1 MGEVAFAAKPS
12 NMAPHAERKTPP
24 MTYQPPVR
32 DQIFILRDLLQID
45 RYANLP
51 GFADAPLDVVEQVL
65 EGAGKFA
72 GQVLAPLNRVGDREG
87 CTWHADNTVTT
98 PTGFKA
104 AYEQLSAGGWTGL
117 SADPAYG
124 GQGLPAVV
132 GLAFQEMS
140 SAANMAFAMYPGLS
154 RGAFAAIEAG
164 GSDEQKALYLPK
176 LASGEWS
183 GTMNLTEPH
192 CGTDLGLIR
201 TKAAPQADGTY
212 RISGQKIWISAGE
225 HDLSQNI
232 VHLVL
237 ARIEGAPAGV
247 KGISLFIVPKFIPDA
262 SGAPGARNTVKC
274 LGLEEKM
281 GIHGNATCVIAHE
294 EATGWLIG
302 QEHQGLRVM
311 FVMMNE
317 ARLGVG
323 LQGLA
328 QAEAAYQAAAEF
340 AKERLQGRSLSGPK
354 NPDGPAD
361 PIIVHPDVRRML
373 MECRAIIE
381 GGRAF
386 MFWTSLQGDL
396 AHRSP
401 DEAVRTKGADYMA
414 LLTPVVKAFLTDRGF
429 KACSDAMQVHG
440 GSGFTESFP
449 ASQHLRDSRIAMI
462 YEGTNG
468 VQALDLVGRKLASN
482 GGRSVFTFFAELD
495 AFAAAETGADL
506 KPFVDGLSA
515 AKGQLLEATQWLMQ
529 NGVAN
534 PEEAAAASHDY
545 LQLFGLTSLAYMWA
559 LMAQV
564 CLAKIAAGEDG
575 DQFHATKLAVG
586 RFYVERLLPEAG
598 AHLAKV
604 KAGGASIMALPAEA
618 F

>member
-1 MGEVAFAAKPS
+1 
-12 NMAPHAERKTPP
+12 

-32 DQIFILRDLLQID
+32 DQLFLLRDVLQID

-65 EGAGKFA
+65 EEAGKFA
-72 GQVLAPLNRVGDREG
+72 AGVLAPLNRVGDREG
-87 CTWHADNTVTT
+87 CTWSPDNTVKT
-98 PTGFKA
+98 PTGFKD
-104 AYEQLSAGGWTGL
+104 AYAQLSAGGWTGL
-117 SADPAYG
+117 AAEPEFG

-154 RGAFAAIEAG
+154 RGAYAAIHAG

-176 LASGEWS
+176 LATGEWS
-183 GTMNLTEPH
+183 GTMNLTEPQ

-201 TKAAPQADGTY
+201 TKAVPNGDGTY

-225 HDLSQNI
+225 HDLTENI

-247 KGISLFIVPKFIPDA
+247 KGISLFIVPKFLPDA
-262 SGAPGARNTVKC
+262 DGKPGERNPVKC

-294 EATGWLIG
+294 EAKGWLIG
-302 QEHQGLRVM
+302 EENQGLRVM

-317 ARLGVG
+317 ARIGVG
-323 LQGLA
+323 LQGVA
-328 QAEAAYQAAAEF
+328 QAGAAYQAAAEF

-361 PIIVHPDVRRML
+361 PILVHPDVRRLL
-373 MECRAIIE
+373 MDSRAIIE

-386 MFWTSLQGDL
+386 MFWTALQGDL
-396 AHRSP
+396 ARRSP
-401 DEAVRTKGADYMA
+401 DEAVRVRAGDYMA
-414 LLTPVVKAFLTDRGF
+414 LLTPVVKGFLTDRGF
-429 KACSDAMQVHG
+429 KACSDAMQVYG
-440 GSGFTESFP
+440 GSGFTEHFP
-449 ASQHLRDSRIAMI
+449 ASQYLRDCRISMI

-468 VQALDLVGRKLASN
+468 VQALDLVGRKLPSN
-482 GGRSVFTFFAELD
+482 GGRSMMTFFGELD
-495 AFAAAETGADL
+495 AFVSAEAGAAEL

-515 AKGQLLEATQWLMQ
+515 SKAQLQEATMWLMQ
-529 NGVAN
+529 NGLAN

-545 LQLFGLTSLAYMWA
+545 LQLFGLTALAYMWA
-559 LMAQV
+559 LMAKA
-564 CLAKIAAGEDG
+564 CLAKTAAGEDADG
-575 DQFHATKLAVG
+575 FYATKLAVG
-586 RFYVERLLPEAG
+586 RYFLERVLPEGA
-598 AHLAKV
+598 AHLSKV
-604 KAGGASIMALPAEA
+604 KVGGASLMALPAEA